1 MFKEILLLNPIYV
14 TAFWA
19 IALIIHSKQKH
30 LPKVFLGWFMVA
42 AFFVYLS
49 HFLYFTERFTSY
61 YYIDSVYTL
70 AYLLV
75 YPMYHI
81 YVRLLTVDR
90 TFSFRKHSKFFVAP
104 LLIFVLTVI
113 GYIILGKEGGKR
125 FVVDVLSNGTKPQGM
140 HVYMYVVFVAGRI
153 LFLAQTIIYLLLSFN
168 LIRKNNQKLLHY
180 YSNMEERKLT
190 WVQFFNFCFAFT
202 TVSSAIL
209 ASIGRNVFL
218 QNEWLL
224 IFPSIVFTLM
234 LFAIGLLGFNQTA
247 AFSEIDSTYDI
258 TEEGR
263 SPLQLK
269 TKLEF
274 LFEKE
279 KVFKNPDLK
288 IWDIC
293 SMLGTNR
300 TYVSK
305 FINREYGANFCS
317 HVNHYR
323 IEYAK
328 QLVRQNKN
336 LTNEQIAELSGFGS
350 VNSLFRV
357 FQSNEKISLSQ
368 FRKRISS

>member
-1 MFKEILLLNPIYV
+1 MLNPIYV

-42 AFFVYLS
+42 AFFVYVS

-90 TFSFRKHSKFFVAP
+90 TFSIKKHFKFFVAP
-104 LLIFVLTVI
+104 ILIFVLTFF
-113 GYIILGKEGGKR
+113 GYILSGEEGGKR
-125 FVVDVLSNGTKPQGM
+125 FVVDVLSKGAKPQGIQ
-140 HVYMYVVFVAGRI
+140 VYMYVVFFAGRV
-153 LFLAQTIIYLLLSFN
+153 LFLVQTILYLLLSFR
-168 LIRKNNQKLLHY
+168 LIRDNNQKLLHY
-180 YSNMEERKLT
+180 YSNMERRKLT

-202 TVSSAIL
+202 TVSSAFL
-209 ASIGRNVFL
+209 ASVGRNVFL

-224 IFPSIVFTLM
+224 IFPSIVFTSM
-234 LFAIGLLGFNQTA
+234 LFTIGLLGFSQTP
-247 AFSEIDSTYDI
+247 AFSEIDGTYDI
-258 TEEGR
+258 SEEGR
-263 SPLQLK
+263 FPLQLK
-269 TKLEF
+269 TKLES

-300 TYVSK
+300 KYVSK
-305 FINREYGANFCS
+305 FINKEYGTNFCS

-323 IEYAK
+323 IVYAK

-336 LTNEQIAELSGFGS
+336 LTNGQIAELSGFGS
-350 VNSLFRV
+350 INSFNRV
-357 FQSNEKISLSQ
+357 FQSYEKISLSQ
-368 FRKRISS
+368 FRKTFDS